1 MGKEQEAEHLDDD
14 KLSFTVEEVVKQLGV
29 TPRTLHYYEEVGL
42 VEPASRTAGGHRL
55 YDQAG
60 VEKLRRILRLKES
73 LGYSLQEIKSILDHE
88 RVLDEI
94 RASWHSQEMTDEERQ
109 DLLDESV
116 RLIEEVLGNID
127 EKLKRLKTIR
137 KGFSD
142 RLQRIR
148 DFQEHQVKS

>member
-1 MGKEQEAEHLDDD
+1 MGKQPQTDRLDAD
-14 KLSFTVEEVVKQLGV
+14 KISFTVEEVVKQLGV

-42 VEPASRTAGGHRL
+42 VEPASRTVGGHRL
-55 YDQAG
+55 YDLTG

-88 RVLDEI
+88 RILDQLK
-94 RASWHSQEMTDEERQ
+94 ASWQKEQMTEEERRQ
-109 DLLDESV
+109 LLEESA
-116 RLIEEVLGNID
+116 RLLEEVLENID
-127 EKLKRLKTIR
+127 DKLKRLKTIR

-148 DFQEHQVKS
+148 DFQDQQVKS